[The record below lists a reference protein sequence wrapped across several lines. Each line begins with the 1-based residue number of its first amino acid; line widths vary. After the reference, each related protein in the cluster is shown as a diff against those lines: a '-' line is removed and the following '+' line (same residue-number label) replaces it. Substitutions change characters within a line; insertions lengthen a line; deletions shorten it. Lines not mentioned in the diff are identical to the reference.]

1 MQHACAPLGPRVD
14 SVDCKPLGLPFNI
27 SSSLGLHSN
36 KTEKVNMLKACRL
49 EVNMGFKEEIKKISC
64 TLNNTHTASLRS

>member
-36 KTEKVNMLKACRL
+36 KTEKVNMLKACPVGGKYGVQGR
-49 EVNMGFKEEIKKISC
+49 N
-64 TLNNTHTASLRS
+64 